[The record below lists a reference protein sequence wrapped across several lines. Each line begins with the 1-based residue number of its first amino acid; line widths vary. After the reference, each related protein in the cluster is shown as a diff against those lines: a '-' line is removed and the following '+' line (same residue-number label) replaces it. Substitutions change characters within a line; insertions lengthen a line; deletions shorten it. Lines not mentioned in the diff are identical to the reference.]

1 MGGSKAGSKRPEN
14 RRGKTRGKRKL
25 RTQNRSGVVHGVR
38 FVSACIALSN
48 SNSHINLLNITH
60 YRWLICAKLRQ

>member
-1 MGGSKAGSKRPEN
+1 MGGGNAGSKRPEN
-14 RRGKTRGKRKL
+14 GRGKTRGKRKL

-48 SNSHINLLNITH
+48 SHINLLNITH